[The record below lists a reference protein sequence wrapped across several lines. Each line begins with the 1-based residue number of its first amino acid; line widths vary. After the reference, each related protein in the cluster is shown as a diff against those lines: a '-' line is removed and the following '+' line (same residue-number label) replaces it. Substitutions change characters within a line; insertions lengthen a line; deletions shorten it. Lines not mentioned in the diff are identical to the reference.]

1 MANEIGKFDALTSLT
16 PDADFGVREDG
27 TISWKD
33 YNTIPRPSD
42 EEINNEIIRL
52 QAEYDAQKYARKR
65 ESEYPP
71 LNEFA
76 EAYCEK
82 EFGGDS
88 TKMDAYKIKYEKVR
102 SDNPK

>member
-33 YNTIPRPSD
+33 YNIIPRPSD

-52 QAEYDAQKYARKR
+52 QAEYDAQDYARKR
-65 ESEYPP
+65 KAEYPTIES
-71 LNEFA
+71 LVVALYDDEDRAAIEAKRA
-76 EAYCEK
+76 EVKA
-82 EFGGDS
+82 
-88 TKMDAYKIKYEKVR
+88 KY
-102 SDNPK
+102 PK